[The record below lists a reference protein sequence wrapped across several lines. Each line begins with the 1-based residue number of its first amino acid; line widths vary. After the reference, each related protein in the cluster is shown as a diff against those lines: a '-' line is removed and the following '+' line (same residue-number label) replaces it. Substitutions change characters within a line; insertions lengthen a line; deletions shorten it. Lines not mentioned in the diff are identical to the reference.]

1 MGASFCS
8 LAKFRKRCVLFSMNE
23 VKRLAKE
30 SLELDVVEVIRE
42 VPLKNIGRIWVVVAY
57 SYYSLYY
64 ERKQRITI
72 NGDGETF
79 KAHIKRFERKCFF
92 EGI

>member
-8 LAKFRKRCVLFSMNE
+8 LAKFRKGCVLFSMNE

-30 SLELDVVEVIRE
+30 SIELDVVEVIRE
-42 VPLKNIGRIWVVVAY
+42 VPLKNIGRIWVIIGY

-64 ERKQRITI
+64 DFSLKKLSRLIFHFS
-72 NGDGETF
+72 G
-79 KAHIKRFERKCFF
+79 RFMTYFWDELFF
-92 EGI
+92 R

>member
-8 LAKFRKRCVLFSMNE
+8 LAKFRKRSVLFSMNE

-30 SLELDVVEVIRE
+30 SLELDVVEVIRQ
-42 VPLKNIGRIWVVVAY
+42 VPLKNTGRVWVVIAY

-64 ERKQRITI
+64 DFSLKKLSRII
-72 NGDGETF
+72 FHLSG
-79 KAHIKRFERKCFF
+79 HFF
-92 EGI
+92 EIFSG

>member
-1 MGASFCS
+1 MGASFYS

-30 SLELDVVEVIRE
+30 SLELDIVEVILE
-42 VPLKNIGRIWVVVAY
+42 VPLKNTGRVWVVFAY

-64 ERKQRITI
+64 GFSLKKLSRII
-72 NGDGETF
+72 FHLSG
-79 KAHIKRFERKCFF
+79 RFLNYFRDELFF
-92 EGI
+92 

>member
-1 MGASFCS
+1 MGASFCC

-23 VKRLAKE
+23 VKRLVKE

-42 VPLKNIGRIWVVVAY
+42 VELKNTGRLWIVFAY

-64 ERKQRITI
+64 DFSLKKLSRII
-72 NGDGETF
+72 FHLSG
-79 KAHIKRFERKCFF
+79 RFLNYFQDELFF
-92 EGI
+92 